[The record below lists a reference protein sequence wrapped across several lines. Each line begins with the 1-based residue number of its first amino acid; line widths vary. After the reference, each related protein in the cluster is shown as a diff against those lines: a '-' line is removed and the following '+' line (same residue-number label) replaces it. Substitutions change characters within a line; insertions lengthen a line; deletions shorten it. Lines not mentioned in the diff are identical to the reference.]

1 MTEVS
6 DSSTRHGL
14 RETATLVV
22 ILAFLMNLLSRGFG
36 ETFAVFLLPIESEMG
51 WTRTTL
57 AGIYAIYMGAH
68 GLAGVVIGWFV
79 DRVGLWQCIWL
90 DHSWWLI
97 LYPWVLVRP
106 WRRWRS
112 A

>member
-79 DRVGLWQCIWL
+79 DRVGLRIVYTIGL
-90 DHSWWLI
+90 LI
-97 LYPWVLVRP
+97 YGLAF
-106 WRRWRS
+106 S
-112 A
+112 

>member
-68 GLAGVVIGWFV
+68 GPPVWSS
-79 DRVGLWQCIWL
+79 VGLWTGSDPGWFIPL
-90 DHSWWLI
+90 DF
-97 LYPWVLVRP
+97 
-106 WRRWRS
+106 
-112 A
+112 

>member
-1 MTEVS
+1 MS

-22 ILAFLMNLLSRGFG
+22 ILAFVMNILSRGIG

-68 GLAGVVIGWFV
+68 GLAAVVIGWLV
-79 DRVGLWQCIWL
+79 DRVGPTGRIYLWTFDL
-90 DHSWWLI
+90 
-97 LYPWVLVRP
+97 
-106 WRRWRS
+106 RS
-112 A
+112 RLFVGSVWH

>member
-22 ILAFLMNLLSRGFG
+22 ILAFVMNLLSRGFG

-51 WTRTTL
+51 WTRTT
-57 AGIYAIYMGAH
+57 
-68 GLAGVVIGWFV
+68 W
-79 DRVGLWQCIWL
+79 RVFM
-90 DHSWWLI
+90 
-97 LYPWVLVRP
+97 
-106 WRRWRS
+106 RS
-112 A
+112 TWGHTASPQW